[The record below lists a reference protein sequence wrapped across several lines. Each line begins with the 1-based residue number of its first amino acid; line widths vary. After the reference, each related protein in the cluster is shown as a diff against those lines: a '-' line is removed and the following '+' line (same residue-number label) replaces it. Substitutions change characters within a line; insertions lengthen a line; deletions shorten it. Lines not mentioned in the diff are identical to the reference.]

1 MQLDGLE
8 INLRFSARRKT
19 IGLMVTVDGQVVVT
33 APRGTSEAKIREA
46 LNRHRIWLARKIA
59 ASREAWSK
67 LQDGVVYFQGRPYRL
82 TTALGKKAEVTLTP
96 GERAEIKITRPG
108 AAAPVWPI
116 LMAWYLRQAAPVFQE
131 RATHYA
137 ARMGLSFSRI
147 ELRDWR
153 RRWGECHPRDGV
165 LRFNWRLILLPGE
178 SLDYVVVHELAHL
191 TEPGHTAR
199 FWARVGREM
208 PDCAARRGWLNRYGS
223 PFLLWQL
230 F

>member
-8 INLRFSARRKT
+8 ITLRFSARRKT
-19 IGLMVTVDGQVVVT
+19 IGLMVTTDGRVVVA
-33 APRGTSEAKIREA
+33 APRATSEAKIREA
-46 LNRHRIWLARKIA
+46 LNRHRRWLGRKIA
-59 ASREAWSK
+59 ASREAWSQ
-67 LQDGVVYFQGRPYRL
+67 LQDGVVYFQGQSHRL
-82 TTALGKKAEVTLTP
+82 TTAWGEKTEVALMP

-131 RATHYA
+131 RANHYA
-137 ARMGLSFSRI
+137 ARMGLSFSHL
-147 ELRDWR
+147 ELRNWR

-165 LRFNWRLILLPGE
+165 LRFNWRLILLPPE

-191 TEPGHTAR
+191 TQPGHTAR
-199 FWARVGREM
+199 FWAQVGREM
-208 PDCAARRGWLNRYGS
+208 PDYAARRGWLNRYGS

-230 F
+230 I